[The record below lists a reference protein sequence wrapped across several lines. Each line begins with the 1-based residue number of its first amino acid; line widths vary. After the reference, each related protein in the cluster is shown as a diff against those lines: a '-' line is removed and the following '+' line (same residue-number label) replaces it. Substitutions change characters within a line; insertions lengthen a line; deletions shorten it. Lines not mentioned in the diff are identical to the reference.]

1 MSRAFLSEKN
11 TETQLA
17 FSFALFRLGRP
28 EYLDEIVSLLNER
41 SHVDQAEVYLTELGS
56 SAVPLLVKYLANNNS
71 RICQRVCRVLGLIG
85 DKASIESLN
94 SLLHDGNADVVS
106 EAALAIRRINAKSN

>member
-1 MSRAFLSEKN
+1 M
-11 TETQLA
+11 
-17 FSFALFRLGRP
+17 
-28 EYLDEIVSLLNER
+28 NER
-41 SHVDQAEVYLTELGS
+41 SHVNQAEVYLVELGS
-56 SAVPLLVKYLANNNS
+56 QATPLIVKYLANNDP
-71 RICQRVCRVLGLIG
+71 RIRQKICRVLGLIG